1 MKNISSKDKIIRLV
15 ISLLDGYLKHYPMQD
30 FYSDSTTYL
39 KGINTYFSISVL
51 ESYRNKIK
59 KLKKDL
65 QRGRITQEDL
75 FPDAYTN
82 QITCLK
88 TIALRYTLVHS
99 LLDYMKIDEYDRI
112 VIGHSWYLILKMRF
126 KNLLNEADYDIEY
139 LKIPFE
145 NVPKSL

>member
-1 MKNISSKDKIIRLV
+1 MDSEIIITRQV
-15 ISLLDGYLKHYPMQD
+15 ISLIDKYLRYYPMDQYYNND
-30 FYSDSTTYL
+30 QTTYL
-39 KGINTYFSISVL
+39 KTVNTYFSISIL
-51 ESYRNKIK
+51 EKYRNRLK

-65 QRGRITQEDL
+65 QRGRISQEDL

-99 LLDYMKIDEYDRI
+99 LLDYMKIDQIDSI
-112 VIGHSWYLILKMRF
+112 VIGHSWYLILKM
-126 KNLLNEADYDIEY
+126 KCKTLLKEANYDIEY

-145 NVPKSL
+145 NIPNFLK

>member
-1 MKNISSKDKIIRLV
+1 MDSEIIITRQV
-15 ISLLDGYLKHYPMQD
+15 ISLIDKYLRYYPMDQYYNND
-30 FYSDSTTYL
+30 QTTYL
-39 KGINTYFSISVL
+39 KTVNTYFSISIL
-51 ESYRNKIK
+51 EKYRNRLK

-65 QRGRITQEDL
+65 QRGRISQEDL

-99 LLDYMKIDEYDRI
+99 LLDYMKTDQIDSI
-112 VIGHSWYLILKMRF
+112 VIGHSWYLILKV
-126 KNLLNEADYDIEY
+126 KCKTLLKEANYDIEY

-145 NVPKSL
+145 NIPNFLK

>member
-1 MKNISSKDKIIRLV
+1 MNSEIIITRQV
-15 ISLLDGYLKHYPMQD
+15 ISLIDKYLRYYPMDQY
-30 FYSDSTTYL
+30 YSSDQTTYL
-39 KGINTYFSISVL
+39 KTVNTYFSVSIL
-51 ESYRNKIK
+51 ERYRNRLK

-65 QRGRITQEDL
+65 QRGRISQEDL

-99 LLDYMKIDEYDRI
+99 LLDYMKTDQIDRV
-112 VIGHSWYLILKMRF
+112 VIGHSWYLILKM
-126 KNLLNEADYDIEY
+126 KCKTLLKEADYDIEY

-145 NVPKSL
+145 NIPNSF

>member
-1 MKNISSKDKIIRLV
+1 MNSEIKIIRQV
-15 ISLLDGYLKHYPMQD
+15 ISLIDKYLKYYPMDQY
-30 FYSDSTTYL
+30 YSSDQTTYL
-39 KGINTYFSISVL
+39 KTVNTYFSVSIL
-51 ESYRNKIK
+51 ERYRNRLK

-65 QRGRITQEDL
+65 QRGRISQEDL

-99 LLDYMKIDEYDRI
+99 LLDYMKIDQIDRV
-112 VIGHSWYLILKMRF
+112 VIGHSWYLILKMKF
-126 KNLLNEADYDIEY
+126 KNLLKEADYDIEY

-145 NVPKSL
+145 NIPDSLK

>member
-1 MKNISSKDKIIRLV
+1 MDQYYNND
-15 ISLLDGYLKHYPMQD
+15 Q
-30 FYSDSTTYL
+30 TTYL
-39 KGINTYFSISVL
+39 KTVNTYFSISIL
-51 ESYRNKIK
+51 EKYRNRLK

-65 QRGRITQEDL
+65 QRGRISQEDL

-99 LLDYMKIDEYDRI
+99 LLDYMKIDQIDSI
-112 VIGHSWYLILKMRF
+112 VIGHSWYLILKM
-126 KNLLNEADYDIEY
+126 KCKTLLKEANYDIEY

-145 NVPKSL
+145 NIPNFLK